1 MKNQHKPNNAT
12 KQLMSECPICMEVVE
27 EDVNSTIT
35 ACKHKFH
42 TTCLL
47 TNVSKNG
54 YKCPNCR
61 GLLLPE
67 HVISEQSWYIDR
79 SGNYTDTSGNYVDV
93 SRNYVETHISSAPN
107 SVINSII
114 EIIHSEPYRP
124 NPRFD
129 NVSSNSI
136 ARLLT
141 VVDTSTET
149 YADSDTD
156 TVIESF
162 EIDYLFNEEA
172 D

>member
-67 HVISEQSWYIDR
+67 HVISEQSWYID
-79 SGNYTDTSGNYVDV
+79 TSGNNATP
-93 SRNYVETHISSAPN
+93 SREYIENHISADPN
-107 SVINSII
+107 SVIHSII
-114 EIIHSEPYRP
+114 EIIHGEPYRP

-129 NVSSNSI
+129 SVSSNSI